1 MIELWS
7 PACEEEEDE
16 EEEEADESVFSFDD
30 DMDVAPDEIMQT
42 CVLL

>member
-7 PACEEEEDE
+7 AACEDEEEEDE
-16 EEEEADESVFSFDD
+16 AVDESAFSFDD
-30 DMDVAPDEIMQT
+30 DMDVGPDEIMQT